1 MKRFRFAP
9 VVLLAVLG
17 PFACALPGT
26 SALAPAPWGDWLTTL
41 GIDRPGVGRIY
52 EVATGREV
60 SAEDLARIA
69 ASRRYVL
76 VGEKHDHPD
85 HHRIEAWLVGRL
97 AAQGR
102 RPVVAFEMF
111 DSDQLEAL
119 HVHRTD
125 ADALARAARWDESGW
140 PAWALYRPL
149 VAEVLAAGLEI
160 APASLARAELA
171 AVREAGYTVSSIGGR
186 LGEEGIEALRREIGD
201 AHCGAAPADAIDGMA
216 VVQIVK
222 DARMAEVMREAP
234 PDRGAVLVAGGGH
247 ARRDR
252 GVPAHLRGLG
262 ISSEEILSLGL
273 IEVSVTGAP
282 AGADPLASVDR
293 TAFDYVWL
301 TPRVSDLDPCE
312 VFREKL
318 EELRH
323 RR

>member
-9 VVLLAVLG
+9 VVLLAVWG
-17 PFACALPGT
+17 TVACALPGT
-26 SALAPAPWGDWLTTL
+26 PALAPAPWGEWQTSL
-41 GIDRPGVGRIY
+41 GVDRPGAGRIY
-52 EVATGREV
+52 EVATGREL

-85 HHRIEAWLVGRL
+85 HHLIEAWLVEQL

-102 RPVVAFEMF
+102 RPGVAFEMF

-119 HVHRTD
+119 HAHRTD

-140 PAWALYRPL
+140 PAWPLYRPL
-149 VAEVLAAGLEI
+149 VVAVLAAGLEI
-160 APASLARAELA
+160 APASLTRAELA

-186 LGEEGIEALRREIGD
+186 LGEEGIEALLREIGE
-201 AHCGAAPADAIDGMA
+201 AHCGAVPADAIEGMA

-222 DARMAEVMREAP
+222 DARMAEVLREAP
-234 PDRGAVLVAGGGH
+234 LDRGAVLVAGGGH

-262 ISSEEILSLGL
+262 VPSEEILSLGL
-273 IEVSVTGAP
+273 IEVPATGA
-282 AGADPLASVDR
+282 AAANPLAPVDR